1 MANLSVKVDA
11 KGVRRKKLFFKLLWL
26 VLILLLLLISVTYAI
41 LYVINQNG
49 NFTIRLDKSAYEQ
62 EKLIVSPR
70 SDFAFTTHKMVI
82 PALEFMDNISE
93 SWLPSDIDNESDGPH
108 NGNNYMAYTFYVKNN
123 SEETLAY
130 SVVINILSVMKDVD
144 NAVRIKVYR
153 NGNETVYAKRTP
165 TGEIE
170 METTPF
176 VNDDQVMNELVQE
189 FTPGAVD
196 KYTIIVWLEGDDPE
210 CINNIIGGEMKMEMI
225 IGENTEKYE
234 R

>member
-1 MANLSVKVDA
+1 MANVAVKVDA
-11 KGVRRKKLFFKLLWL
+11 KSVRKKKLFFKLLWIVL
-26 VLILLLLLISVTYAI
+26 VLLLLLISVTYGI

-49 NFTIRLDKSAYEQ
+49 NFTITLDQNAYEQ

-82 PALEFMDNISE
+82 PALEYMDNISE
-93 SWLPSDIDNESDGPH
+93 SWLPADIDNEADGPH

-123 SEETLAY
+123 SEDTLSY
-130 SVVINILSVMKDVD
+130 SVAINVISVIKNVD
-144 NAVRIKVYR
+144 NAVRVKIYR

-176 VNDDQVMNELVQE
+176 VNDKQVMNTLIED
-189 FTPGAVD
+189 FTKGAVD
-196 KYTIIVWLEGDDPE
+196 KYTIVVWLEGDDPE

-225 IGENTEKYE
+225 IGENTQKYE